1 MYGGNNRLSAQ
12 SSARETGCSGFGLL
26 ALTSSLTMDNH
37 VLFALLSAKPL
48 LMPASGCTVYCILLS
63 YSDPAIVEF
72 GPVVLGSEVEEV
84 VTLKNFLPAHISV
97 KLKVSLFPRPTR
109 AVFMAKPGKAVV
121 HG

>member
-1 MYGGNNRLSAQ
+1 MSY
-12 SSARETGCSGFGLL
+12 LL
-26 ALTSSLTMDNH
+26 CY
-37 VLFALLSAKPL
+37 LLSLCLCLPVGAL
-48 LMPASGCTVYCILLS
+48 CVDRCILLS